1 MRSCGLRRIR
11 LVPIPNNTISLQN
24 NTPGPIGLRG
34 IRGFPGHTG
43 PTGPPVNGP
52 TGPTGPAGPAG
63 PPVNGPTGPAGPV
76 SLQPTSLRWNP
87 SYNVPS
93 SFQDPYLPSGT
104 HIHSDIYMKIKYKAN
119 TGNGGEIHIE
129 LNQPAV
135 DSGGYYLS
143 VNQWAETSP
152 TNIPISLTTTDL
164 FDFSQGLEPTNT
176 YILDQAGGLQE
187 IHLTPI
193 TTTALPSYFIRI
205 FINQT
210 SGSIAPSNNMIR
222 YLTIYPG
229 T

>member
-1 MRSCGLRRIR
+1 MISKPI
-11 LVPIPNNTISLQN
+11 LVGNNTFVWNGID
-24 NTPGPIGLRG
+24 GL
-34 IRGFPGHTG
+34 
-43 PTGPPVNGP
+43 
-52 TGPTGPAGPAG
+52 
-63 PPVNGPTGPAGPV
+63 
-76 SLQPTSLRWNP
+76 
-87 SYNVPS
+87 
-93 SFQDPYLPSGT
+93 
-104 HIHSDIYMKIKYKAN
+104 
-119 TGNGGEIHIE
+119 EI
-129 LNQPAV
+129 N
-135 DSGGYYLS
+135 
-143 VNQWAETSP
+143 P